1 MKSNY
6 TLTFCVVLALLHV
19 EASSTISACDTVLH
33 LLVINDE
40 VGPEGSVQ
48 HRDIRLEILPAAQ
61 VAVTTI
67 NNDTSIL
74 PGYCLELMELVTEGC
89 NRNTALVEFTKLITR
104 PELNIVGVTGLFCKA
119 VTEDI
124 SRFAGHPGI
133 DLIQISGSKSPCF
146 QDRKKYPRL
155 YRMLPSSR
163 VYIETLAG
171 LMEQLNWNKVGFI
184 CSGNQDDY
192 YRTTAE
198 VLTNTLNVSNIGFY
212 GDFDSSNTPLFA
224 LLKQLQYSGVKITFI
239 LLPALEA
246 SELICAAYLQGLT
259 WPNYAWIVA
268 DRSVEELF
276 LSTQCD
282 AQSKLMATDHVFLMQ
297 NQLEPDSDSE
307 LVSRKSYSE
316 YHSEYLSTLALHPK
330 PSLHSNLY
338 SNVLYDSVWAF
349 ALALNSSVDILHEM
363 NMSLKDYRP
372 ANFTPTNGRMA
383 DVIENELS
391 QISFSGAH
399 GLVKFDNSR
408 EVQLAVEIFQIKN
421 ATSVQIGHYDPV
433 VGEVH
438 IELDYLGTFP
448 DDNLSRVYQLYPV
461 SVTIILSTISVFCI
475 VFTTVMLVLFMYYRN
490 EPEIK
495 ASSYNLSLCMFLGCY
510 SLLIGTLTHTLACG
524 LVLNGHARPAVCII
538 IIATTS
544 IGLDLVLT
552 TLFTKMLRVYRVFT
566 YFGKTGKAW
575 SDRVLLLVIFM
586 IVLGKILLLIAWFA
600 VDTYQLEDV
609 EMYQKEALPPYYEVI
624 QQCRCRYLPYWLS
637 SVFLYSGIILTV
649 LLLLAFKTRKIEREN
664 FKDTKKVNA
673 YTLSLF
679 ILICLFLSLWWVLR
693 TVNQTIA
700 SNLIIGAGYGM
711 AAMFCQ
717 LFLFAPKT
725 IPPFLRHFRNICCNY
740 IESLCYAA
748 T

>member
-1 MKSNY
+1 MNSNCI
-6 TLTFCVVLALLHV
+6 LTFCVVLALLQAK
-19 EASSTISACDTVLH
+19 ASPTNSACDTVLH

-48 HRDIRLEILPAAQ
+48 HQDIGLEILPAAQ

-67 NNDTSIL
+67 NNDTGIL
-74 PGYCLELMELVTEGC
+74 PGYCLELIELVTEGC
-89 NRNTALVEFTKLITR
+89 NRNTALVEFTKLIIR

-124 SRFAGHPGI
+124 SRFAGHPEI
-133 DLIQISGSKSPCF
+133 DLIQISGSKSPSF

-155 YRMLPSSR
+155 YRMLSSSK

-171 LMEQLNWNKVGFI
+171 LMERLNWSKVGFI
-184 CSGNQDDY
+184 SSGNQDDY

-198 VLTNTLNVSNIGFY
+198 ALTNTLNVGNIGFY
-212 GDFDSSNTPLFA
+212 GDFDSSNTPVST
-224 LLKQLQYSGVKITFI
+224 LLKQLQYSGVKITFV

-246 SELICAAYLQGLT
+246 SELICAAYPQGFT

-276 LSTQCD
+276 LSTQYD
-282 AQSKLMATDHVFLMQ
+282 AQGKLMATDHVFLMQ

-307 LVSRKSYSE
+307 LVSGKSYSE
-316 YHSEYLSTLALHPK
+316 YRSEYLSTLALHPK

-372 ANFTPTNGRMA
+372 ANFTPTNGRIA

-408 EVQLAVEIFQIKN
+408 EVKLAVEIFQIRN

-433 VGEVH
+433 AGEVH
-438 IELDYLGTFP
+438 IALDFLGAVP
-448 DDNLSRVYQLYPV
+448 DDDLSRVYQVYSTSLTV
-461 SVTIILSTISVFCI
+461 ILSTVTVLCI
-475 VFTTVMLVLFMYYRN
+475 VFATAMLVIFIYYRN

-495 ASSYNLSLCMFLGCY
+495 ASSYNLSLCMFLGSY
-510 SLLIGTLTHTLACG
+510 SLLIGTLTHTLSSG
-524 LVLNGHARPAVCII
+524 LVANGPARPAVCII
-538 IIATTS
+538 IVATTS

-552 TLFTKMLRVYRVFT
+552 TLFTKMLRVYHVFT
-566 YFGKTGKAW
+566 YFGRTGKAW
-575 SDRVLLLVIFM
+575 SDRVLLLVIFV
-586 IVLGKILLLIAWFA
+586 IILGKILQLIVWSA
-600 VDTYQLEDV
+600 VDTLALEDV
-609 EMYQKEALPPYYEVI
+609 ETYQREALPPYYEVV
-624 QQCRCRYLPYWLS
+624 QQCRCRYLTFWSLF
-637 SVFLYSGIILTV
+637 VFFYSGIILTL

-673 YTLSLF
+673 YSLSLF
-679 ILICLFLSLWWVLR
+679 ILICLFFSLWWVFR
-693 TVNQTIA
+693 TVNQPIA

-725 IPPFLRHFRNICCNY
+725 IPPFLRHVRNICCNC
-740 IESLCYAA
+740 IC
-748 T
+748 

>member
-1 MKSNY
+1 MNSNCS
-6 TLTFCVVLALLHV
+6 LAFCVVLALLQV
-19 EASSTISACDTVLH
+19 EASSPNSACDTVLH

-61 VAVTTI
+61 VAVTMI

-124 SRFAGHPGI
+124 SRFVGHPGI

-171 LMEQLNWNKVGFI
+171 LMEQLNWSKVGFI
-184 CSGNQDDY
+184 SSANHDDY
-192 YRTTAE
+192 YRKTAE
-198 VLTNTLNVSNIGFY
+198 VLTNIVNVSNIGFY
-212 GDFDSSNTPLFA
+212 GEFDLSNTPLFA
-224 LLKQLQYSGVKITFI
+224 QLKQLQYSGVKITFI
-239 LLPALEA
+239 LLPAFEA

-282 AQSKLMATDHVFLMQ
+282 TQSKLMAAENIFLIQ
-297 NQLEPDSDSE
+297 SQLEPDSDSE
-307 LVSRKSYSE
+307 LVSGNSYSE
-316 YHSEYLSTLALHPK
+316 YHSEHLSTLALHPK

-372 ANFTPTNGRMA
+372 ANFTPTNGRIA

-399 GLVKFDNSR
+399 GLVKFDKSR
-408 EVQLAVEIFQIKN
+408 EVKLAVEIFQIRN
-421 ATSVQIGHYDPV
+421 ATSVQIGHYDTV
-433 VGEVH
+433 AGEVH
-438 IELDYLGTFP
+438 IELDSLGTFP
-448 DDNLSRVYQLYPV
+448 DDDLSRVYQLYPV
-461 SVTIILSTISVFCI
+461 SVTIILSTISVLCI
-475 VFTTVMLVLFMYYRN
+475 VFTTGILILFIYYRN
-490 EPEIK
+490 EPETK
-495 ASSYNLSLCMFLGCY
+495 ASSLHLSLCMFLGSY
-510 SLLIGTLTHTLACG
+510 SLLIGTLTHTLSSG
-524 LVLNGHARPAVCII
+524 MVLNGPARPAVCII
-538 IIATTS
+538 IVGTTS

-552 TLFTKMLRVYRVFT
+552 TLFTKMLRVYRIFT

-586 IVLGKILLLIAWFA
+586 IVLGKILLLIVWSAA
-600 VDTYQLEDV
+600 DTYQLEDM
-609 EMYQKEALPPYYEVI
+609 ETYQKEALPPYYEVI

-637 SVFLYSGIILTV
+637 SGLLYSGIILTV

-673 YTLSLF
+673 CILCLV
-679 ILICLFLSLWWVLR
+679 ILISLSAPLWWVLR
-693 TVNQTIA
+693 VIDQPIA
-700 SNLIIGAGYGM
+700 SKLVVGAAYGM
-711 AAMFCQ
+711 AAVLCQ
-717 LFLFAPKT
+717 LFLLAPKT
-725 IPPFLRHFRNICCNY
+725 IPPFLRHVRNICCSC
-740 IESLCYAA
+740 II
-748 T
+748 

>member
-1 MKSNY
+1 MNSNCS
-6 TLTFCVVLALLHV
+6 LVFCVVLALLQV

-40 VGPEGSVQ
+40 VGPGGPIQ
-48 HRDIRLEILPAAQ
+48 HQNRGLEILPAAQ

-89 NRNTALVEFTKLITR
+89 NHNTALVEFTKLITR

-146 QDRKKYPRL
+146 QDRKKYLRL

-171 LMEQLNWNKVGFI
+171 LMEQLNWSKVGFI

-192 YRTTAE
+192 YRKAAE
-198 VLTNTLNVSNIGFY
+198 ALTDIVNVSNIGFY
-212 GDFDSSNTPLFA
+212 REFDLANTPLFT

-239 LLPALEA
+239 LLPAFEA

-259 WPNYAWIVA
+259 SPNYAWIVA
-268 DRSVEELF
+268 DRSVVELF

-282 AQSKLMATDHVFLMQ
+282 TQSKLMATDHVFLIQ
-297 NQLEPDSDSE
+297 SQLEPDSDSV
-307 LVSRKSYSE
+307 LVSGKSYSE
-316 YHSEYLSTLALHPK
+316 YRSEYLSALALHPK

-372 ANFTPTNGRMA
+372 ANFTPTNGRIA

-399 GLVKFDNSR
+399 GHVKFDNSR
-408 EVQLAVEIFQIKN
+408 EVKLAVKIFQIRN

-438 IELDYLGTFP
+438 IELDSLGTFP
-448 DDNLSRVYQLYPV
+448 NDDLSRVYQLYPV
-461 SVTIILSTISVFCI
+461 SVTITLSTISVLCI
-475 VFTTVMLVLFMYYRN
+475 AFTTAFLILFIYYRN

-510 SLLIGTLTHTLACG
+510 SLFIGTLTHTLASG
-524 LVLNGHARPAVCII
+524 LVLNGPARPAVCII

-566 YFGKTGKAW
+566 YFGRTGKAW
-575 SDRVLLLVIFM
+575 SDRVLLLVIFV
-586 IVLGKILLLIAWFA
+586 IVSGKILLLIAWFA

-609 EMYQKEALPPYYEVI
+609 ELYQKEALPHYYEVI
-624 QQCRCRYLPYWLS
+624 QQCHCRYLPYWLS
-637 SVFLYSGIILTV
+637 SALLYSGIILA
-649 LLLLAFKTRKIEREN
+649 LLLLIAFKTRKIEREN

-673 YTLSLF
+673 CILCLV
-679 ILICLFLSLWWVLR
+679 ILISLSAPLWWVLR
-693 TVNQTIA
+693 VINQPIA
-700 SNLIIGAGYGM
+700 SKLIVGAGYGM
-711 AAMFCQ
+711 AAVLCQ
-717 LFLFAPKT
+717 LFLLAPKT
-725 IPPFLRHFRNICCNY
+725 IPPFLRHVRNICCSC
-740 IESLCYAA
+740 II
-748 T
+748 

>member
-1 MKSNY
+1 MNSNY
-6 TLTFCVVLALLHV
+6 TLIFCVVLALLRAK
-19 EASSTISACDTVLH
+19 ASPTNSACDTVLH

-40 VGPEGSVQ
+40 VGPEGSAQ
-48 HRDIRLEILPAAQ
+48 HQKRGLEILPAAQ

-67 NNDTSIL
+67 NNDTGIL
-74 PGYCLELMELVTEGC
+74 PGYCLELIELVTEGC
-89 NRNTALVEFTKLITR
+89 NRNTALVEFTKLIIR

-146 QDRKKYPRL
+146 QDRKKYLRL
-155 YRMLPSSR
+155 YRMLPSSK

-171 LMEQLNWNKVGFI
+171 LMEQLNWSKVGFI
-184 CSGNQDDY
+184 SSGNQDDY
-192 YRTTAE
+192 YRKAAE
-198 VLTNTLNVSNIGFY
+198 ALTKIVNVSNIGFY
-212 GDFDSSNTPLFA
+212 GEFDLVNTPVSI
-224 LLKQLQYSGVKITFI
+224 LLKQLQYSGVKITFV

-282 AQSKLMATDHVFLMQ
+282 TQGKLMATDHVFLMQ

-307 LVSRKSYSE
+307 LVSGKSYSE
-316 YHSEYLSTLALHPK
+316 YRSEYLSTLALNSK

-372 ANFTPTNGRMA
+372 ANFTPTNGRIA

-408 EVQLAVEIFQIKN
+408 EVKLAVEIFQIRN

-433 VGEVH
+433 AGEVH
-438 IELDYLGTFP
+438 IALDSLGTFP
-448 DDNLSRVYQLYPV
+448 DDDLSRVYQLYPV
-461 SVTIILSTISVFCI
+461 SVTIILSTISVLCI
-475 VFTTVMLVLFMYYRN
+475 VFTTVILILFIYYRD
-490 EPEIK
+490 EPETK
-495 ASSYNLSLCMFLGCY
+495 ASSLHLSLCMFLGCY
-510 SLLIGTLTHTLACG
+510 SLYIGTLIHTLASG
-524 LVLNGHARPAVCII
+524 MVSNGPARPTVCII

-566 YFGKTGKAW
+566 YFGRTGKAW
-575 SDRVLLLVIFM
+575 SDRVLLLVIFV
-586 IVLGKILLLIAWFA
+586 IVSGKILLLVVWSA
-600 VDTYQLEDV
+600 VDIYHLEDV
-609 EMYQKEALPPYYEVI
+609 ETYQKEALPPYYEVV
-624 QQCRCRYLPYWLS
+624 QQCHCRYLPYWVS
-637 SVFLYSGIILTV
+637 SVLLYSGIILA
-649 LLLLAFKTRKIEREN
+649 LLLLIAFKTRKIEREN

-673 YTLSLF
+673 CILCLV
-679 ILICLFLSLWWVLR
+679 ILISLSAPLWWVLR
-693 TVNQTIA
+693 VINQPIA
-700 SNLIIGAGYGM
+700 SKLIIGAAYGM
-711 AAMFCQ
+711 AAVLCQ
-717 LFLFAPKT
+717 LFLLAPKT
-725 IPPFLRHFRNICCNY
+725 IPPFLRHVRSVCCSC
-740 IESLCYAA
+740 II
-748 T
+748 